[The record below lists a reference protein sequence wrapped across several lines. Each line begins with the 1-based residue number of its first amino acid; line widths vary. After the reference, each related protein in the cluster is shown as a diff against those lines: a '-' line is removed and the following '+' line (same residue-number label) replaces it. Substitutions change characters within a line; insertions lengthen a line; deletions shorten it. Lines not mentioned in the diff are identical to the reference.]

1 MKSSIKFLTD
11 LNYQKKIIQSE
22 RGALIM
28 LTVEMCYTEI
38 HCKHICKCDK
48 AHNLSLRGKRGY
60 EKEIMFTPVSLFL
73 S

>member
-1 MKSSIKFLTD
+1 
-11 LNYQKKIIQSE
+11 
-22 RGALIM
+22 M